1 MKKLNIAENQV
12 RLASLPKEWV
22 IVAGATLDATFSFES
37 FDKSIEFIN
46 RVATVSNK
54 HNHHPTIKN
63 TYDKVELSITTHS
76 VGGLTTK
83 DFELAKAISEIKT
96 D

>member
-1 MKKLNIAENQV
+1 M
-12 RLASLPKEWV
+12 LPKERL
-22 IVAGATLDATFSFES
+22 IIAGTKLDANCSLES

-54 HNHHPTIKN
+54 HKHHPTIKN